1 MSPDRNRIHLAAQKS
16 GRLSDESLALL
27 RGAGLR
33 LSRGGAD
40 VGPPAASAQASR
52 LRTFLEPEI
61 REGLVEVDE
70 DGATVRVRT
79 TVGQLFESGSDQ
91 LETGRTALFERI
103 GRAVEGEPGPV
114 LIEGHADSDRV
125 SSLSFPDNMALS
137 EARAATVEAIVR
149 DTLSDGGR
157 VSAKGL
163 GDTQP
168 IASNKTPGGKSL
180 NRRVEIIVQRQ
191 S

>member
-1 MSPDRNRIHLAAQKS
+1 MRNVTVRQLQVFVEAA
-16 GRLSDESLALL
+16 ESLSL
-27 RGAGLR
+27 
-33 LSRGGAD
+33 
-40 VGPPAASAQASR
+40 
-52 LRTFLEPEI
+52 
-61 REGLVEVDE
+61 
-70 DGATVRVRT
+70 VRVAERLHLT
-79 TVGQLFESGSDQ
+79 PSAVSFQIKRIESQ
-91 LETGRTALFERI
+91 TGFALFERI

-168 IASNKTPGGKSL
+168 IASNKTPAGKTL
-180 NRRVEIIVQRQ
+180 NRRVEIIVQRR